1 MTRSL
6 LSVSDLNIKELEKIF
21 KKMKSFKSNYSPKHK
36 GRSIGLLFEKHS
48 TRTRLSFEVAISR
61 LGANPIY
68 INKSDT
74 QISRGESISE
84 TAKIFSLYLD
94 ALIYRTTDQ
103 QNMVDFHE
111 SSSIPIVNALSDLE
125 HPTQIISDI
134 YTIIECYS
142 RKKLNRI
149 KLVYFGDGNN
159 SSELESVSH
168 NYSHGGYYEV
178 SLTVV
183 DTNTNCFDSYK
194 EIILS
199 LILSTNFFTIN
210 QIQKSFVKN
219 AHYTSAKFNESIS
232 EFEMCKLDEEYINNF
247 HAPFVKQSNLKIG
260 LELKEIIKITSN
272 DSTLVVGEIKQIT
285 TKKEYLKD
293 DFMFDLEKSGA
304 LAIGGL
310 NEYFTIENIA
320 NFPYVRLNDFPNF

>member
-36 GRSIGLLFEKHS
+36 AKSIGLLFEKHS

-159 SSELESVSH
+159 IANSLCIIADILDI
-168 NYSHGGYYEV
+168 NLTICCPKGYEP
-178 SLTVV
+178 
-183 DTNTNCFDSYK
+183 K
-194 EIILS
+194 
-199 LILSTNFFTIN
+199 
-210 QIQKSFVKN
+210 
-219 AHYTSAKFNESIS
+219 
-232 EFEMCKLDEEYINNF
+232 
-247 HAPFVKQSNLKIG
+247 
-260 LELKEIIKITSN
+260 
-272 DSTLVVGEIKQIT
+272 IKQLGL
-285 TKKEYLKD
+285 KKSNVSMENNPHKAAFEADVIYTDVWTSMGMEKEEKKRKR
-293 DFMFDLEKSGA
+293 DFKNYQVNKKVADLAKPSYIFMHCLPA
-304 LAIGGL
+304 HI
-310 NEYFTIENIA
+310 NEEVTSDVINSKNSVVYKQAENKVYAAMSI
-320 NFPYVRLNDFPNF
+320 LDFLLSQPQA